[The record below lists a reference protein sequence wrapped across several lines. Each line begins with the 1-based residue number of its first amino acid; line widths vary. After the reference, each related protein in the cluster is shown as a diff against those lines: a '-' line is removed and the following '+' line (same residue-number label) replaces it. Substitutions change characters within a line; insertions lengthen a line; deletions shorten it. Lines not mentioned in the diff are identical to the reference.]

1 MDQGE
6 KKTENSENPE
16 KKKELTPM
24 PKIEDYI
31 HPLTPN
37 LLNLIQRKI
46 EMVLKT
52 MIKRLETQK
61 PTLYLKYPEIEIQSE
76 ELIPLFQI
84 ESNFNLNDAAIQFN
98 NIIDSKNFYH
108 FVLKEDEIDSIKQ
121 SEKINQELFNNL
133 FSKIKENGAL
143 ILICDFQYL
152 RQIPQSL
159 KILLGENNK
168 KKLFIKLYLI
178 EKLPLVS
185 LIYIQKMGD
194 SKENIIIENEKI
206 LLYEINDDLS
216 ISKPLGYTL
225 NQMPKSVSYMFEIYQ
240 YHGYLKNLH
249 PGYSIPIKIKEEFWS
264 DNIDFTLTICDSDD
278 EEILKKK
285 KCVAIIVSKN
295 YLSDFIY
302 LTVEGNMSLCKQTDS
317 ARIILIRPSP
327 FNNDSINDIK
337 KKLFNYIILFKFNDC
352 INESIPVMLMS
363 EENE

>member
-1 MDQGE
+1 M
-6 KKTENSENPE
+6 
-16 KKKELTPM
+16 
-24 PKIEDYI
+24 
-31 HPLTPN
+31 
-37 LLNLIQRKI
+37 
-46 EMVLKT
+46 LKT

-216 ISKPLGYTL
+216 ISKPIGYTL

-285 KCVAIIVSKN
+285 NV
-295 YLSDFIY
+295 L
-302 LTVEGNMSLCKQTDS
+302 L
-317 ARIILIRPSP
+317 
-327 FNNDSINDIK
+327 
-337 KKLFNYIILFKFNDC
+337 
-352 INESIPVMLMS
+352 
-363 EENE
+363 